1 MSIADNLAYLMQ
13 QQGISE
19 TELARALDTSVM
31 TIRRLLSGET
41 EDPRIFTVKAIADY
55 FQTSVDFLLC
65 NLQQQ
70 PISRLQCQRP
80 ECIPLLEWD
89 CFTHVDT
96 LQALDLSAWTAWY
109 PVVSLEHSAYG
120 AETFALRSRPSMQPR
135 FSLGTILVI
144 NQAERPADGDLI
156 LVKIRS
162 SQQLSLRQLR
172 IDPPRWQL
180 QPIVAGSDVLFFA
193 EDQHSILGVVLLTVS
208 SRHVIESNTTYLLK

>member
-13 QQGISE
+13 QQGVSE

-55 FQTSVDFLLC
+55 FQTSVDFLLSD
-65 NLQQQ
+65 LHRL
-70 PISRLQCQRP
+70 PISRLPCKRP
-80 ECIPLLEWD
+80 EFIPLLEWD
-89 CFTHVDT
+89 CFTQVDT

-109 PVVSLEHSAYG
+109 PVVSLEHTAAH

-144 NQAERPADGDLI
+144 NQAEQPADGDLI

-180 QPIVAGSDVLFFA
+180 EPIVAGSDVLFFA
-193 EDQHSILGVVLLTVS
+193 EAQHRIVGVVLFTVS
-208 SRHVIESNTTYLLK
+208 SRHAIESSATYLLK